1 LRKKGLKEIISIIY
15 IQGGIYTMAEIEY
28 ESREVK
34 EITFRNNKRR
44 LELEAKRADGET
56 ISVTQIEDLM
66 NVIAEE
72 YGYDLDHIGVA
83 ALNEE
88 RLITL
93 KGYGD
98 DRFADYWQDEY
109 LSNKAVDI
117 KQQLSKFHTVYFFIT
132 L

>member
-1 LRKKGLKEIISIIY
+1 
-15 IQGGIYTMAEIEY
+15 MAEIEY
-28 ESREVK
+28 ELREVK